1 LNGRDGTQIVEKAGC
16 TGVAELSAPGALA
29 LDAVRQ
35 QADSA
40 PLYRLVVDLE
50 LRSGWAILGSN
61 Q

>member
-1 LNGRDGTQIVEKAGC
+1 M
-16 TGVAELSAPGALA
+16 SAPGALA